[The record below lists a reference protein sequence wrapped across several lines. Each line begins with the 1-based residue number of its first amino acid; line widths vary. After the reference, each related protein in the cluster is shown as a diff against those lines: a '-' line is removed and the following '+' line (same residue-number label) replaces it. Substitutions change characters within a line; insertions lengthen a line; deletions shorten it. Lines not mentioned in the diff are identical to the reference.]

1 MPATATYN
9 LTGNAYI
16 DGLLSGIK
24 WAPTNLT
31 YSFPT
36 SASYYGSGYGS
47 GEPGSNFGAL
57 NSAQQAAGRAAFDIF
72 SSVANITFSEIAETS
87 NQHADLRL
95 AASDMVG
102 TAWAYYPSTRS
113 EGGDVWFNK
122 SNGYYTSPQAGNYAF
137 TTFLHEIGHAL
148 GLEHAHEGHVMPA
161 SRDSM
166 EYTVMSYRSYVGAST
181 TSGYVNEKWGFA
193 QTLMMYDIAA
203 LQHMYGANYSTHSG
217 ATTYS
222 WSPTT
227 GQMFINGTGQDMP
240 GANRIFLTVWDG
252 GGADT
257 YNFSAYSTSLKVDLR
272 PGAWTTTSSDQLAR
286 LHYDGSK
293 LAAGNIANAL
303 LHENDARSLI
313 ENAKGGSAGDRI
325 IGNTAANKLWGN
337 GGNDTLSGMEG
348 NDVLIGGAGADKLNG
363 GSGFDYASY
372 TDATAGVVARL
383 YAPTTNKGYAA
394 GDTYTSIEGLIGS
407 AHSDQLYGDEAGN
420 RLHGGAGNDVLYG
433 RGGNDALYG
442 VDGNDKLFGSAGA
455 DKLDGGA
462 GFDYASYQDATAGVL
477 ARLDAPKANS
487 GHAAG
492 DTYSSIEG
500 LIGSKYS
507 DKLYGDAARNKLFG
521 GAGNDVLYGLG
532 GNDALYGMDG
542 TDKLVG
548 SAGADKLDGGAG
560 FDYAS
565 YQDATAGVV
574 ARLDR
579 PSSNTGYAA
588 GDTYT
593 GIEGLMGSKY
603 TDKLYGDAAANRLYG
618 DAGNDVLYGLGGN
631 DVLIGGAGA
640 DRLYGSAGADRFV
653 IDKIGNSLP
662 TARDRIGDFTRG
674 EDKIDLRSIDAN
686 TSLGGDQAFSFIGGK
701 AFSGKAGELNFAGN
715 VLSGDV
721 NGDRIADFQVDIPN
735 VSSLLGTDFYL

>member
-1 MPATATYN
+1 
-9 LTGNAYI
+9 
-16 DGLLSGIK
+16 
-24 WAPTNLT
+24 
-31 YSFPT
+31 
-36 SASYYGSGYGS
+36 
-47 GEPGSNFGAL
+47 
-57 NSAQQAAGRAAFDIF
+57 
-72 SSVANITFSEIAETS
+72 
-87 NQHADLRL
+87 
-95 AASDMVG
+95 
-102 TAWAYYPSTRS
+102 
-113 EGGDVWFNK
+113 
-122 SNGYYTSPQAGNYAF
+122 
-137 TTFLHEIGHAL
+137 
-148 GLEHAHEGHVMPA
+148 
-161 SRDSM
+161 
-166 EYTVMSYRSYVGAST
+166 
-181 TSGYVNEKWGFA
+181 
-193 QTLMMYDIAA
+193 
-203 LQHMYGANYSTHSG
+203 
-217 ATTYS
+217 
-222 WSPTT
+222 
-227 GQMFINGTGQDMP
+227 MFINGTGQDMP